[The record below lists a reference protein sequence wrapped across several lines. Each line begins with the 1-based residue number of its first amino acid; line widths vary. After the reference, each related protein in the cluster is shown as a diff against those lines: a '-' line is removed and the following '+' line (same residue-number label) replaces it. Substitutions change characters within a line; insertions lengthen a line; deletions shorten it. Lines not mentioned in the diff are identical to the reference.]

1 MSDTS
6 ASSGRLW
13 PHVVSGVSG
22 RVTAELFMS
31 PINLLKVRLQHNLQ
45 LKRLPVPAAMLQLA
59 RDEGALS
66 LWRGLPPRLMWA
78 TPLSAA
84 TFTYYQAAKKVSSG
98 EASDGAA
105 GKRDSRIV
113 LAGPF
118 MLAASVAVRT
128 PFDIAE
134 QRLQLEPPATGADA
148 ARRPSAF
155 RRALS
160 VRMQTKI
167 YATAADPH
175 PSMPAAGWR
184 VLFRGNRPPP
194 RTGPGTFN
202 AAKVFGRTLARV
214 ASNAPSGA
222 IMFTV
227 YEAGHRWIEAR
238 LG

>member
-1 MSDTS
+1 MACSASREAEAGRVSASRAGGHAPHRRASRAIFLLFSFFAVMSDTS

-160 VRMQTKI
+160 VLRKLWEPRPRCWR
-167 YATAADPH
+167 D
-175 PSMPAAGWR
+175 AGER
-184 VLFRGNRPPP
+184 RD
-194 RTGPGTFN
+194 
-202 AAKVFGRTLARV
+202 
-214 ASNAPSGA
+214 
-222 IMFTV
+222 
-227 YEAGHRWIEAR
+227 AGEMAERELW
-238 LG
+238 

>member
-1 MSDTS
+1 MSDPSATS

-98 EASDGAA
+98 ESSDGAA

-160 VRMQTKI
+160 VLRKLWEPRPRCWRDAGEMERCWRDGRERAVVDACQQ
-167 YATAADPH
+167 YTALLDGI
-175 PSMPAAGWR
+175 PAHHKCGQLLLPQRAR
-184 VLFRGNRPPP
+184 
-194 RTGPGTFN
+194 
-202 AAKVFGRTLARV
+202 AAMRGRTQ
-214 ASNAPSGA
+214 
-222 IMFTV
+222 
-227 YEAGHRWIEAR
+227 H
-238 LG
+238 